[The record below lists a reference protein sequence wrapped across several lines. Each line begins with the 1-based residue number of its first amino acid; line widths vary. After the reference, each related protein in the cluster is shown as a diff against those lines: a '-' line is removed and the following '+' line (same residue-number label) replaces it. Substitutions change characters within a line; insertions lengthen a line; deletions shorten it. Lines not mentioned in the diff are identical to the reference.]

1 MSWLPAGKE
10 EPREPWRLR
19 RWGDPPRAQA
29 PAGDAGRRDPRAP
42 CGGGVGVEKLRTEET
57 NAHRVLDRVF
67 RQQSAR
73 KRQAKRV
80 SSKRTDTVGEPFFW
94 FLTV

>member
-1 MSWLPAGKE
+1 MSWLRAGKGG
-10 EPREPWRLR
+10 PREPWRLR

-29 PAGDAGRRDPRAP
+29 PAGMIHVPRA
-42 CGGGVGVEKLRTEET
+42 GGGGGVEKLRTEET